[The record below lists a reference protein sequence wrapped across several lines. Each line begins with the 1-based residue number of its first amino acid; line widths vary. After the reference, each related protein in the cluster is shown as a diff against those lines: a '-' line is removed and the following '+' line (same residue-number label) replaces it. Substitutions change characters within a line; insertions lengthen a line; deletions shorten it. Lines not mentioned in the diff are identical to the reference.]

1 MHLNQV
7 HLNKKKLKNICAF
20 ILGAVWCTKEYGDMR
35 IYIQTRCTA
44 TTVGTTMLG
53 RRLALD
59 MDKCRLSL
67 IFFERNEQQR
77 VFHDAYLKTCA
88 QLLDMAPE
96 TVTQE
101 LLIQAQPQAGKST
114 SIAMFAAAMVSACPD
129 VRLVVYTKSRNDSLQ
144 MLNKVVHYTCLIRS
158 TCKPNLLSLSG
169 EEACFEGG
177 GIVTSVPTKAT
188 TTKGMDSDII
198 IIDDA
203 ALTDPSFFYETICP
217 TWRAGGKCIICI
229 STPTTAVNFYSRL
242 CTMKDFNLL
251 CVPTQAMA
259 TV

>member
-1 MHLNQV
+1 
-7 HLNKKKLKNICAF
+7 
-20 ILGAVWCTKEYGDMR
+20 MR
-35 IYIQTRCTA
+35 VYTDARHHHDCSRM
-44 TTVGTTMLG
+44 VGG
-53 RRLALD
+53 VSRRLALD
-59 MDKCRLSL
+59 MDKCRLTL
-67 IFFERNEQQR
+67 VFFERNDQQR
-77 VFHDAYLKTCA
+77 IFHEAYLKTCA
-88 QLLDMAPE
+88 HLLDRTPE
-96 TVTQE
+96 TETHE
-101 LLIQAQPQAGKST
+101 LLIQAQPQVGKST

-144 MLNKVVHYTCLIRS
+144 MLNEVVRYTGLIRS
-158 TCKPNLLSLSG
+158 TCRPNLLSLSG

-217 TWRAGGKCIICI
+217 VWREGGNCIICI
-229 STPTTAVNFYSRL
+229 STPTTDVNFYSRL